1 MNYVPTRYN
10 VEHVPALAGTLTA
23 YDFPG
28 TSVSLYLGD
37 LEVVIEGYTTFN
49 NAFWCEEE
57 EWTVVYTEHLGYF
70 VFRTSDVINL
80 DGQEFPNTRDS
91 A

>member
-1 MNYVPTRYN
+1 MRNYKHTP
-10 VEHVPALAGTLTA
+10 ELAGTLTA
-23 YDFPG
+23 YHFPD
-28 TSVSLYLGD
+28 TLVSLYLGD
-37 LEVVIEGYTTFN
+37 LEVVMEGYATFN

-70 VFRTSDVINL
+70 VFRTSEIINL
-80 DGQEFPNTRDS
+80 VGQEFPNIRDS